1 MTNFLGFLG
10 KNKIIKIYTK
20 SQSNDRSYHGLKVFF
35 FFFLLLF
42 SVFFKSYSCFK
53 GHVKRDTVFLCSS

>member
-10 KNKIIKIYTK
+10 KNKIIKIYTT

-35 FFFLLLF
+35 FQ
-42 SVFFKSYSCFK
+42 SSSNRIVVS
-53 GHVKRDTVFLCSS
+53 RDM

>member
-35 FFFLLLF
+35 FFFPSSFFSLLQII
-42 SVFFKSYSCFK
+42 
-53 GHVKRDTVFLCSS
+53 

>member
-35 FFFLLLF
+35 ISFFFF
-42 SVFFKSYSCFK
+42 QSSSTHIVVS
-53 GHVKRDTVFLCSS
+53 RDM